1 MSALADIIAT
11 AIADGGSE
19 VDAMPAA
26 ERVIA
31 ALKAVGPQ
39 FEDAMAVEPYVPA
52 EYPKWVGHHVV
63 ENAEEEA
70 RMHANRTAD
79 PALTPTPVE
88 PEPAVTPAPIVLHTP
103 EPVEPAPIPV
113 EPEPPTQ
120 PAPSVTPVPPA

>member
-79 PALTPTPVE
+79 PALTPVVS
-88 PEPAVTPAPIVLHTP
+88 EPAVTPAPIVLHTP

-113 EPEPPTQ
+113 EPVPATQ

>member
-1 MSALADIIAT
+1 MSALADIIAK

-70 RMHANRTAD
+70 RMHAN
-79 PALTPTPVE
+79 PTPVVS
-88 PEPAVTPAPIVLHTP
+88 EPATSPIVQHAT

-113 EPEPPTQ
+113 EPVPATQ